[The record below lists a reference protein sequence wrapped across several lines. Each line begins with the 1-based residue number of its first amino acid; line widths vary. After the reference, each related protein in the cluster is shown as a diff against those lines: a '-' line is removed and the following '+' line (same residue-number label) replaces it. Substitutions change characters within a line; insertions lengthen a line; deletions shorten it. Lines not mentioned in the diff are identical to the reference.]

1 MTTANNIGESLNNQL
16 TDVSATNA
24 HTSLMGSDA
33 KPREGGIDEASQQMT
48 QMMSLSG
55 QGPGHKDSLAT
66 NDTSK
71 QVFGQKQMMTP
82 KMPSKTGPGRG
93 DGSMLAGELASIK
106 EDQGAT

>member
-1 MTTANNIGESLNNQL
+1 
-16 TDVSATNA
+16 
-24 HTSLMGSDA
+24 MGSDA

>member
-1 MTTANNIGESLNNQL
+1 M
-16 TDVSATNA
+16 D
-24 HTSLMGSDA
+24 D
-33 KPREGGIDEASQQMT
+33 ASQQMT

-82 KMPSKTGPGRG
+82 KMPSKAGPGRG

-106 EDQGAT
+106 EDQGATQINGIHVKMPNADVNNLVQDDSIIEND